1 MLAEGLTL
9 STLNIMA
16 EFNLSFLQHN
26 KDEGNRTIKS
36 RINLFQKCRFEVVIY
51 FASSSQKVKY
61 DKPRCLPLFRGQSYI
76 AEYPGH

>member
-1 MLAEGLTL
+1 MLAQSLTL
-9 STLNIMA
+9 SPLNIMA

-61 DKPRCLPLFRGQSYI
+61 NKPRCLLLFRGQSYI
-76 AEYPGH
+76 AQYPGH